1 MGVKFMQAS
10 THDYQFIILPLLKSF
25 MRERFEVLVD
35 KDTKKKADA
44 AKEALLSEIELEA
57 KKKNLESKKKNKKQ
71 RKKKDPK
78 VTQGDELYVP
88 QEETEEQVHFPVS
101 YDGDYPSSE
110 IVVAARAD
118 ELGLQEEELKH
129 EIEHDVEERK
139 LKEKLEYQRQIEEE
153 DKHTNLAKQ
162 NKDAVAS
169 IAAELEEMDVACS
182 TDLGPGLRNDGENN
196 CFINVIVQS
205 LWHLRTFRGKFL
217 RRSTP
222 AHVHIKDPCIVCELH
237 GIFTALREAKEGD
250 DAVSPTTLRIALS
263 KWQDCNFQQ
272 GQKNDA
278 SEALV
283 AILDVLHWSFTFDS
297 DTKLPG
303 SSYTDSRNCDSDACI
318 AHTVFG
324 INIIENLNCNA
335 CNTAES
341 RQMNNL
347 WTWANASAIGQMKH
361 DHPKSPFDELLKCDI
376 REKHQNSCDG
386 CRKPN
391 IPHCILSTPPHVFTI
406 VLCWESVVVPAHKIF
421 ATLGALST
429 KIDIGVIYEG
439 LDPGN
444 THYLISMVCYVLE
457 HYICFVYNRAKEN
470 WILYDDDKV
479 KVIGSWDGV
488 LAMCSREL
496 LQPLI
501 LFFEVKGSVPV
512 NPLEETKEPDNPWE
526 AQKAE
531 RKRSGNHGKA
541 KQDMDL
547 GDEHPFSHP
556 LQRQSNSI
564 IYVLEGD
571 LGNHSYGYTSMQNC
585 VKDYT
590 FKISTLD
597 YKTDEEAF
605 EGFICLKSCKGLY
618 VVDGFMLDNSILLV
632 ERLGP
637 DLATYFQNE
646 YTTFVRRGKPNTQWF
661 EFIKDKFCAIFR
673 DILNGLRHIY
683 SLQFVSGMMA
693 GGTSVMNNNTA
704 KLFFIHNP
712 KSDFFYEVFE
722 ELVYLKEI
730 IIEIL
735 LKPCGNWDGS
745 IKMLD
750 HYFRQLVVP
759 VDLRC
764 FVYGFCDENYLDN
777 VDLDWLL
784 DNSFFWN
791 TMEKSKFIRKLD
803 DILHVRQK
811 LDSSFLDEYIND
823 YLCNMYRVIA
833 PDCWGSLVPKSGP
846 AWDVYCRFETD
857 IKADSSD
864 NNSNRLQSVSR
875 KIARYMRNLFE
886 HANSSFPV
894 HMRVN
899 KEIIVQMGD
908 DMFGGTAGLLRRACN
923 NYFFISGQIAPSNT
937 EWWDIMKFLLS
948 EVDY

>member
-1 MGVKFMQAS
+1 MGKK
-10 THDYQFIILPLLKSF
+10 YQTQITPIKPKSHRF
-25 MRERFEVLVD
+25 DDSHAANPSVWAQEGDGAMKNGEGGGGARKEAAIFFEDEAVVVDVSGVVRTTGDEGLDETNAEKTEEVDEGSDEGGDGSEFKESDDVERGGGSDLITLTMEEELFEVLVD

-57 KKKNLESKKKNKKQ
+57 KKKNLESKKKNKNQ
-71 RKKKDPK
+71 RKKKVAVMYVLHALYK
-78 VTQGDELYVP
+78 FSLILIALQVTQGDELYVP

-139 LKEKLEYQRQIEEE
+139 LKEKLEYQRQIAEE

-169 IAAELEEMDVACS
+169 TAEELEEMDVACS
-182 TDLGPGLRNDGENN
+182 TDLGPGLRNVGENN

-205 LWHLRTFRGKFL
+205 LWHLRKFRGKFL
-217 RRSTP
+217 RRSTS

-263 KWQDCNFQQ
+263 KWQDCNFQE

-391 IPHCILSTPPHVFTI
+391 IPHF
-406 VLCWESVVVPAHKIF
+406 LCWESVEAPARKIS

-444 THYLISMVCYVLE
+444 THYLISMVCYGLE

-470 WILYDDDKV
+470 WIVYDDDKV

-488 LAMCSREL
+488 LPMCSREL

-501 LFFEVKGSVPV
+501 LFFEVKESVPV
-512 NPLEETKEPDNPWE
+512 TPLEETKEPDNPWE
-526 AQKAE
+526 VRKVG

-556 LQRQSNSI
+556 LQRQSNSV

-605 EGFICLKSCKGLY
+605 EGFICLKSCNGLY
-618 VVDGFMLDNSILLV
+618 VVDGFMLDNNILLV

-637 DLATYFQNE
+637 DLATYFQDE
-646 YTTFVRRGKPNTQWF
+646 YTTFVRRG
-661 EFIKDKFCAIFR
+661 
-673 DILNGLRHIY
+673 
-683 SLQFVSGMMA
+683 
-693 GGTSVMNNNTA
+693 
-704 KLFFIHNP
+704 
-712 KSDFFYEVFE
+712 
-722 ELVYLKEI
+722 
-730 IIEIL
+730 
-735 LKPCGNWDGS
+735 
-745 IKMLD
+745 
-750 HYFRQLVVP
+750 
-759 VDLRC
+759 
-764 FVYGFCDENYLDN
+764 DN

-811 LDSSFLDEYIND
+811 LDSSFLDEYINE
-823 YLCNMYRVIA
+823 YLCNTY
-833 PDCWGSLVPKSGP
+833 GSLVPRSGP
-846 AWDVYCRFETD
+846 AWDVYCQFETD
-857 IKADSSD
+857 IKDDSSD

-875 KIARYMRNLFE
+875 KIARYMCNLFE

-894 HMRVN
+894 H
-899 KEIIVQMGD
+899 
-908 DMFGGTAGLLRRACN
+908 
-923 NYFFISGQIAPSNT
+923 
-937 EWWDIMKFLLS
+937 
-948 EVDY
+948 